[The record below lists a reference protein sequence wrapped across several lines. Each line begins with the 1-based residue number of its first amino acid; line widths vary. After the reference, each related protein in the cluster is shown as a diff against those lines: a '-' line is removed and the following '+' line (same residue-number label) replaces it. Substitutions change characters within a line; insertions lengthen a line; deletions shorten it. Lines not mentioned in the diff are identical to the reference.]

1 MRQLKITKSITNRD
15 SLTLDKYLHDI
26 SREDLITS
34 EEEVVLAVKIRDG
47 DERALE
53 KLVRANLRF
62 VVSVSK
68 QYQNQGLTLPDLINE
83 GNLGLIKAAQRFD
96 ETRGFKFISYAVW
109 WIRQSIISSIAE
121 NSRMIR
127 LPLNK
132 VGNLTKIK
140 RGVSELEQRVTSVEE
155 TILVSSLA
163 SASSASSSSKQSL
176 SSTLLFAKLASLR
189 SAFVDSH
196 SRFIAA
202 KTSKENE
209 IKRLHDR
216 LEKVLFQIAVVGVL
230 KREDEKNG
238 YQNVPFGRSA
248 RAIARD
254 CLVLTFSFGNR

>member
-1 MRQLKITKSITNRD
+1 MSFVSSSPSSAASPFPTTTTTTTTNND
-15 SLTLDKYLHDI
+15 GKA
-26 SREDLITS
+26 S
-34 EEEVVLAVKIRDG
+34 EEKVEKDVL
-47 DERALE
+47 
-53 KLVRANLRF
+53 
-62 VVSVSK
+62 
-68 QYQNQGLTLPDLINE
+68 
-83 GNLGLIKAAQRFD
+83 
-96 ETRGFKFISYAVW
+96 
-109 WIRQSIISSIAE
+109 
-121 NSRMIR
+121 
-127 LPLNK
+127 
-132 VGNLTKIK
+132 
-140 RGVSELEQRVTSVEE
+140 SELEQRVTSVEE

-189 SAFVDSH
+189 SALVDSH
-196 SRFIAA
+196 ARFIAA

-238 YQNVPFGRSA
+238 YQSVPFGRSA